1 MGEGLRQR
9 VSPRGWGVT
18 EPSTA
23 FSRGGCGQSGLVL
36 PELCCMSKR
45 VRVGRSG
52 NISCCVGRR
61 MGRSRIHKDP
71 GSRAENATFPCCHEP
86 HPGGGAFQTALLEM
100 SSTIL
105 WTLGG
110 RGIFQLC
117 SQGG

>member
-61 MGRSRIHKDP
+61 MGWSRIHKDP